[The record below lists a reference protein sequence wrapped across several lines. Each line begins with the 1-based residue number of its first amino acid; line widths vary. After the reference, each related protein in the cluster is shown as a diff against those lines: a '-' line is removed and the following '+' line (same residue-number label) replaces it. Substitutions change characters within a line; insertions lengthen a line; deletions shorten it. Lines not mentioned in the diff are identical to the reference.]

1 MPLSMNI
8 FKNDAFSTV
17 SLTAAVEKIDYVPG
31 LLGSLGIFEPEP
43 VFTSTIA
50 VEKKETS
57 LTLIP
62 TSPIGAPPRETNRS
76 GRTVRN
82 FAPTNLKDSF
92 TMYAHELDGIR
103 AFNTESE
110 LETLQ
115 TEYASRMAKVKGNME
130 LTHEF
135 HRLGALQ
142 GKLID
147 ADGVTVL
154 YNFFTEFGIAEP
166 AAINFALTTAT
177 TDVWTKCQEVK
188 RAVQRAAKGVFTPAT
203 QVHALAGDSFYDS
216 LVTHPKV
223 QQFYINWQAAQ
234 GLREQ
239 QAFESFTFGGIT
251 FHNYRGTDDNSTVAI
266 PTAECKFFPVGAKGV
281 FKKAMA
287 PTEFFPW
294 VNTRGQDIYALNIVD
309 DARQAWVKG
318 ELYSHPLYMCCM
330 PEVLQKAV
338 RA

>member
-1 MPLSMNI
+1 MPLSM
-8 FKNDAFSTV
+8 DAFNNNAFSMA
-17 SLTAAVEKIDYVPG
+17 SLSAAVEKVDYVPG

-43 VFTSTIA
+43 VFTRTIA
-50 VEKKETS
+50 VEKKGTT
-57 LTLIP
+57 LTMIP
-62 TSPIGAPPRETNRS
+62 TSPLGAPPRETDRD
-76 GRTVRN
+76 GRQILDFRTTRL
-82 FAPTNLKDSF
+82 ADSF
-92 TMYAHELDGIR
+92 TMYAYEVEGIR
-103 AFNTESE
+103 AFGTESE
-110 LETLQ
+110 FETLQ

-142 GKLID
+142 GKLLD
-147 ADGVTVL
+147 ADGVSVI
-154 YNFFTEFGIAEP
+154 YNYFTAFGIAEP
-166 AAINFALTTAT
+166 SAINFALTTAT
-177 TDVWTKCQEVK
+177 TDVWAKCQEVK
-188 RAVQRAAKGVFTPAT
+188 RAVVRGAKGLFTPAT

-216 LVTHPKV
+216 LIMHPNVK
-223 QQFYINWQAAQ
+223 QFYTNWQAAQ

-239 QAFESFTFGGIT
+239 QAFESFPFGGIT

-287 PTEFFPW
+287 PAEFGPF
-294 VNTRGQDIYALNIVD
+294 VNTRGQDTYALNVVD
-309 DARQAWVKG
+309 KDRQAWTKG
-318 ELYSHPLYMCCM
+318 ELYSYPLYMCCV